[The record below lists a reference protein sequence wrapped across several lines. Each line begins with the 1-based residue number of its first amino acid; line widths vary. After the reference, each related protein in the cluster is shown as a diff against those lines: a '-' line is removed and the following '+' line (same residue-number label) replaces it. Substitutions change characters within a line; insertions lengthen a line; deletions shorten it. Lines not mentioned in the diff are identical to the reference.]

1 MTDTYKKEE
10 ALKMGRITKERHED
24 GKARELRSPK
34 SGSVGLTNKK
44 HKTRR
49 EKKSWKWFYYR
60 TDCSDGNS
68 DHN

>member
-10 ALKMGRITKERHED
+10 GLKMGRITKERHED

-44 HKTRR
+44 HKTCR
-49 EKKSWKWFYYR
+49 EKKSWK
-60 TDCSDGNS
+60 
-68 DHN
+68 